1 MGKGEKQNASL
12 FSIFKHIQRWKYE
25 TKSCFGRYFLFG
37 LGVFYILLLVIG
49 WRLVH
54 IILRLALTI
63 RRSKRYK
70 RKKLNVGKKKQ
81 LNIINKFTLP
91 RKHLLIHFLKKS
103 NHQAYADAL
112 NLGDV
117 MGYIEISKINIKLPI
132 YQGTSEEVLS
142 RGIGHLDFS
151 SLPIGGE
158 NTHTILTGHRGLP
171 SAKLF
176 TDLDK
181 LSKGDL
187 FYIHSLDKVLAY
199 KVDQIKVVLPHETD
213 DLQIV
218 ENKDYTTLIT
228 CTPYGVNTNRLLV
241 RGERVELNE
250 KEKQKVSTEIFIFNK
265 WTVIVTILLLCVLLV
280 VIYKKKLTR

>member
-1 MGKGEKQNASL
+1 
-12 FSIFKHIQRWKYE
+12 
-25 TKSCFGRYFLFG
+25 
-37 LGVFYILLLVIG
+37 
-49 WRLVH
+49 
-54 IILRLALTI
+54 
-63 RRSKRYK
+63 
-70 RKKLNVGKKKQ
+70 
-81 LNIINKFTLP
+81 
-91 RKHLLIHFLKKS
+91 
-103 NHQAYADAL
+103 
-112 NLGDV
+112 

-142 RGIGHLDFS
+142 RGLGHLDYS
-151 SLPIGGE
+151 SLPVGGE

-181 LSKGDL
+181 LSEGDR

-199 KVDQIKVVLPHETD
+199 KVDQIKIVLPHETD

-241 RGERVELNE
+241 RGERVEFDQE
-250 KEKQKVSTEIFIFNK
+250 EKQGMSTEVSMFNK
-265 WTVIVTILLLCVLLV
+265 WTVIVPILLLCMLLV
-280 VIYKKKLTR
+280 VIYKKK

>member
-1 MGKGEKQNASL
+1 MLPSFRY
-12 FSIFKHIQRWKYE
+12 FSIYRGGNMKRNLVLGGI
-25 TKSCFGRYFLFG
+25 FLFG
-37 LGVFYILLLVIG
+37 LGIFLYPTISN
-49 WRLVH
+49 W
-54 IILRLALTI
+54 LATRAHYSEVSSYDKKIKALQKKEI
-63 RRSKRYK
+63 ERREKEAAEY
-70 RKKLNVGKKKQ
+70 NKQ
-81 LNIINKFTLP
+81 IQTSMKTFADP
-91 RKHLLIHFLKKS
+91 FSEEKS

-142 RGIGHLDFS
+142 RGIGHLDYS
-151 SLPIGGE
+151 SLPVGGE

-181 LSKGDL
+181 LSEGDR

-241 RGERVELNE
+241 RGERVEFNQE
-250 KEKQKVSTEIFIFNK
+250 EKQGMGAGVSMFNK
-265 WTVIVTILLLCVLLV
+265 WTVIVPILLLCTLLI
-280 VIYKKKLTR
+280 VIYKRKITR

>member
-1 MGKGEKQNASL
+1 MLPSFRY
-12 FSIFKHIQRWKYE
+12 FSIYRGGNMKRNLVLGGI
-25 TKSCFGRYFLFG
+25 FLFG
-37 LGVFYILLLVIG
+37 LGIFLYPTISNLLATRAHYSEVSSYDKKIK
-49 WRLVH
+49 
-54 IILRLALTI
+54 ALQKKEI
-63 RRSKRYK
+63 ERREKEAAEY
-70 RKKLNVGKKKQ
+70 NKQ
-81 LNIINKFTLP
+81 IQTSMKTFADP
-91 RKHLLIHFLKKS
+91 FSEEKS

-142 RGIGHLDFS
+142 RGVGHLDYS
-151 SLPIGGE
+151 SLPVGGE

-181 LSKGDL
+181 LSEGDR

-241 RGERVELNE
+241 RGERVEFNQE
-250 KEKQKVSTEIFIFNK
+250 EKQGMGAGVSMFNK
-265 WTVIVTILLLCVLLV
+265 WTVIVPILLLCTLLI
-280 VIYKKKLTR
+280 VIYKRKITR

>member
-1 MGKGEKQNASL
+1 MLPSFQY
-12 FSIFKHIQRWKYE
+12 FSICRGENMKRNLVLGGI
-25 TKSCFGRYFLFG
+25 FLFG
-37 LGVFYILLLVIG
+37 LGIFLYPTISN
-49 WRLVH
+49 W
-54 IILRLALTI
+54 LATRAHYSEVSSYDKKIKALQKKELE
-63 RRSKRYK
+63 RREKEAAEY
-70 RKKLNVGKKKQ
+70 NKQ
-81 LNIINKFTLP
+81 VQTSVKTFADP
-91 RKHLLIHFLKKS
+91 FSEEKS

-142 RGIGHLDFS
+142 RGVGHLDYS
-151 SLPIGGE
+151 SLPVGGE

-181 LSKGDL
+181 LSEGDR

-199 KVDQIKVVLPHETD
+199 KVDQIKIVLPHETD

-241 RGERVELNE
+241 RGERVEFDQE
-250 KEKQKVSTEIFIFNK
+250 EKQGMSTEVSMFNK
-265 WTVIVTILLLCVLLV
+265 WTVIVPILLLCMLLV
-280 VIYKKKLTR
+280 VIYKKKIIR

>member
-1 MGKGEKQNASL
+1 MKRNLVLGG
-12 FSIFKHIQRWKYE
+12 I
-25 TKSCFGRYFLFG
+25 FLFG
-37 LGVFYILLLVIG
+37 LGIFLYPTISD
-49 WRLVH
+49 W
-54 IILRLALTI
+54 LATRAHYSEI
-63 RRSKRYK
+63 SSYD
-70 RKKLNVGKKKQ
+70 KKIKALQKKKSNVGKKKQ
-81 LNIINKFTLP
+81 PNIINKFTLP

-158 NTHTILTGHRGLP
+158 NTHTILTGHRGIP

-181 LSKGDL
+181 LSEGDL

-241 RGERVELNE
+241 RGVRVELNE

-265 WTVIVTILLLCVLLV
+265 WTVIVPILLLCVFLV
-280 VIYKKKLTR
+280 VIYKKRLTR

>member
-1 MGKGEKQNASL
+1 MKRNLVLGG
-12 FSIFKHIQRWKYE
+12 I
-25 TKSCFGRYFLFG
+25 FLFG
-37 LGVFYILLLVIG
+37 LGIFLYPTISN
-49 WRLVH
+49 W
-54 IILRLALTI
+54 LATHAHYSEVSSYDKKIKALQKQEI
-63 RRSKRYK
+63 ERREKEAAEY
-70 RKKLNVGKKKQ
+70 NKQ
-81 LNIINKFTLP
+81 VQTSMKTFADP
-91 RKHLLIHFLKKS
+91 FSEEKS

-142 RGIGHLDFS
+142 RGVGHLDYS
-151 SLPIGGE
+151 SLPVGGE

-181 LSKGDL
+181 LSEGDI
-187 FYIHSLDKVLAY
+187 FYIHSLDKILAY

-213 DLQIV
+213 DLKIV
-218 ENKDYTTLIT
+218 ENKDYITLIT

-241 RGERVELNE
+241 RGERVEFNE
-250 KEKQKVSTEIFIFNK
+250 KEKQKMRKEIFMFNK
-265 WTVIVTILLLCVLLV
+265 WTVVVLILLLCVLLV
-280 VIYKKKLTR
+280 AIYKKELTR

>member
-1 MGKGEKQNASL
+1 MLPSFRY
-12 FSIFKHIQRWKYE
+12 FSICRGGNMKRNLVLGGI
-25 TKSCFGRYFLFG
+25 FLFG
-37 LGVFYILLLVIG
+37 LAIFLYPTISN
-49 WRLVH
+49 W
-54 IILRLALTI
+54 LATRAHYSEISSYDKKIKALQKKEVE
-63 RRSKRYK
+63 RREKEATEY
-70 RKKLNVGKKKQ
+70 NKQ
-81 LNIINKFTLP
+81 VQTSMKIFADPFSEEKN
-91 RKHLLIHFLKKS
+91 

-142 RGIGHLDFS
+142 RGVGHLEYS
-151 SLPIGGE
+151 SLPVGGE

-181 LSKGDL
+181 LSEGDL
-187 FYIHSLDKVLAY
+187 FYIHSLDKILAY

-213 DLQIV
+213 DLKIV
-218 ENKDYTTLIT
+218 EKKDYITLIT

-241 RGERVELNE
+241 RGERVEFNE
-250 KEKQKVSTEIFIFNK
+250 KEKQKMRKEIFMFNK
-265 WTVIVTILLLCVLLV
+265 WTVVVLILLLCVLLV
-280 VIYKKKLTR
+280 AIYKKKLTR

>member
-1 MGKGEKQNASL
+1 MLPSFQY
-12 FSIFKHIQRWKYE
+12 FSIYRGGNMKRNLVLGGI
-25 TKSCFGRYFLFG
+25 FLFG
-37 LGVFYILLLVIG
+37 LGIFLYPTISN
-49 WRLVH
+49 W
-54 IILRLALTI
+54 LATRAHYSEISSYDKKIKSLQKKEVE
-63 RRSKRYK
+63 RR
-70 RKKLNVGKKKQ
+70 GKEAAEYNKQ
-81 LNIINKFTLP
+81 VQTSTKTFADP
-91 RKHLLIHFLKKS
+91 FSEEKS

-132 YQGTSEEVLS
+132 YQGTTEEVLS
-142 RGIGHLDFS
+142 RGVGHLDYS
-151 SLPIGGE
+151 SLPVGGE

-181 LSKGDL
+181 LSEGDR
-187 FYIHSLDKVLAY
+187 FYVHSLDKVLAY

-241 RGERVELNE
+241 RGERVEFNQE
-250 KEKQKVSTEIFIFNK
+250 EKQGMSTEVSMFNK
-265 WTVIVTILLLCVLLV
+265 WTVIVPILLLCTLLV
-280 VIYKKKLTR
+280 VIYKKK

>member
-1 MGKGEKQNASL
+1 MLSS
-12 FSIFKHIQRWKYE
+12 F
-25 TKSCFGRYFLFG
+25 RYLSVYRGGNMKRNLVLGGIFLFG
-37 LGVFYILLLVIG
+37 LGIFYILLLVIG
-49 WRLVH
+49 WRPVH

-63 RRSKRYK
+63 RRLKHYK
-70 RKKLNVGKKKQ
+70 RKMSNVGKKKQ
-81 LNIINKFTLP
+81 SNIINKFKLL
-91 RKHLLIHFLKKS
+91 RKYLQIHFLKKS

-151 SLPIGGE
+151 SLPVGGE

-181 LSKGDL
+181 LSEGDL
-187 FYIHSLDKVLAY
+187 F
-199 KVDQIKVVLPHETD
+199 
-213 DLQIV
+213 
-218 ENKDYTTLIT
+218 
-228 CTPYGVNTNRLLV
+228 
-241 RGERVELNE
+241 
-250 KEKQKVSTEIFIFNK
+250 IFI
-265 WTVIVTILLLCVLLV
+265 L
-280 VIYKKKLTR
+280 

>member
-1 MGKGEKQNASL
+1 MLPSFRYL
-12 FSIFKHIQRWKYE
+12 SIYRGGIMKRNLVLGGI
-25 TKSCFGRYFLFG
+25 FLFG
-37 LGVFYILLLVIG
+37 LGIFLYPTISN
-49 WRLVH
+49 W
-54 IILRLALTI
+54 LATRAHYSEISSYDKKIKALQKKEVE
-63 RRSKRYK
+63 RREKEAAEY
-70 RKKLNVGKKKQ
+70 NKQ
-81 LNIINKFTLP
+81 VQTSAKTFTDP
-91 RKHLLIHFLKKS
+91 FSEKKS

-181 LSKGDL
+181 LSEGDL

-241 RGERVELNE
+241 RGVRVELNE
-250 KEKQKVSTEIFIFNK
+250 KEKQKVSTEIFMFNK
-265 WTVIVTILLLCVLLV
+265 WTVIVPLLLLCVFLV
-280 VIYKKKLTR
+280 VIYKKRFTR